1 MNEKLLQF
9 IWAFGY
15 FNKKELF
22 TSGGEQVKII
32 NTGEWN
38 TNQGPDFTGARLK
51 IGDTDWAGN
60 VELHIFSSDWK
71 AHHHNNDNNYRN
83 VILHVVWEDD
93 GYHLKDIPL
102 LELKGRVSG
111 LLINKYKNWMNN
123 MAHIPCEQEWIR
135 NGWERNEEWL
145 QNLIRERLLDRATQF
160 FESLGKTGNHWGES
174 FWRMLAKNF
183 GYRINTDAFEAIAV
197 SLPLKLIARHKNQI
211 HQLEA
216 LLLGQAGL
224 LRGRMKDAYSKLLQR
239 EYNFL
244 KTKYHLTPVSIPV
257 QFLRMRPQN
266 FPSLRLA
273 QLAVLIQSSAHLF
286 SVLKD
291 ETELSVLKDML
302 RVTANDYW
310 HEHYRLGEASAFREK
325 TLGETMIESVLINTV
340 IPAIYAYGSYHKEQI
355 LIDRSL
361 QWLTEIHAEK
371 NSVVSIFEKLG
382 FTPAHSFDTQALQ
395 QLKKSY
401 CNQKRCLECAIGHS
415 FLNGH
420 SSAKSPVKK
429 STVSKSWLDEI

>member
-15 FNKKELF
+15 FNKQQLC
-22 TSGGEQVKII
+22 TSGGEMIKII
-32 NTGEWN
+32 NAGEWN

-51 IGDTDWAGN
+51 IGNTDWAGN
-60 VELHIFSSDWK
+60 VELHILSSDWK
-71 AHHHNNDNNYRN
+71 THHHSDDNNYRN
-83 VILHVVWEDD
+83 VILHVVWDDD
-93 GYHLKDIPL
+93 GFQLKDVPL

-111 LLINKYKNWMNN
+111 LLIDRYQTWMNN
-123 MAHIPCEQEWIR
+123 MAHIPCEQEWIKH
-135 NGWERNEEWL
+135 GWQRNEDWL
-145 QNLIRERLLDRATQF
+145 QYLIRERLMEKAAQF
-160 FESLGKTGNHWGES
+160 YESLKKTGNHWGES

-183 GYRINTDAFEAIAV
+183 GYKINTDAFESIAV
-197 SLPLKLIARHKNQI
+197 SLPLTLIGRHKNQI

-224 LRGRMKDAYSKLLQR
+224 LQGRMKDAYSKLLQR

-244 KTKYHLTPVSIPV
+244 KTKYHLKPVSIPV

-273 QLAVLIQSSAHLF
+273 QLAILIQSSAHLF

-291 ETELSVLKDML
+291 ETDLTVLKNMF

-310 HEHYRLGEASAFREK
+310 HQHYRLGEESAFREK
-325 TLGETMIESVLINTV
+325 MLGETMIESILINTV
-340 IPAIYAYGSYHKEQI
+340 IPAVYAYGNYHKEQV
-355 LIDRSL
+355 LVDRSL

-371 NSVVSIFEKLG
+371 NSIVSIYERLG
-382 FTPAHSFDTQALQ
+382 FDSLHSLDTQALQ

-401 CNQKRCLECAIGHS
+401 CNQKRCLDCAIGHS
-415 FLNGH
+415 FLNG
-420 SSAKSPVKK
+420 SPAIKK
-429 STVSKSWLDEI
+429 TISEPEVTKSWLDEI

>member
-15 FNKKELF
+15 FNKKELC
-22 TSGGEQVKII
+22 TSGGEQIKII

-51 IGDTDWAGN
+51 IGDTDWAGH

-71 AHHHNNDNNYRN
+71 AHRHSDDNNYQN

-93 GYHLKDIPL
+93 GYHLKGIPL

-111 LLINKYKNWMNN
+111 LLINKYQNWMNN

-135 NGWERNEEWL
+135 NGWERDEEWL
-145 QNLIRERLLDRATQF
+145 QKLIRERLSDKSAQF
-160 FESLGKTGNHWGES
+160 FESLRKTGNHWGES
-174 FWRMLAKNF
+174 FWQMLAKNF

-197 SLPLKLIARHKNQI
+197 SLPLKLITRHKNQI

-224 LRGRMKDAYSKLLQR
+224 LRGRMKDTYSKLLQR

-244 KTKYHLTPVSIPV
+244 KIKYHLKPVDIPV

-273 QLAVLIQSSAHLF
+273 QLAVLIRSSAHLF
-286 SVLKD
+286 TVVKD
-291 ETELSVLKDML
+291 ETELSVLKNMF

-310 HEHYRLGEASAFREK
+310 HEHYRLGEPSAFREK
-325 TLGETMIESVLINTV
+325 MLGETMIESVLINTV
-340 IPAIYAYGSYHKEQI
+340 IPAIYAYGSYHKEQT

-361 QWLTEIHAEK
+361 QWLTEIHAER
-371 NSVVSIFEKLG
+371 NSVVAVFEKLG
-382 FTPAHSFDTQALQ
+382 FIPQHSFDTQALQ
-395 QLKKSY
+395 QLKKTY
-401 CNQKRCLECAIGHS
+401 CNHKRCLDCAIGHS
-415 FLNGH
+415 FLNGRP
-420 SSAKSPVKK
+420 SAKPAAKK
-429 STVSKSWLDEI
+429 STFSNSWLDEI